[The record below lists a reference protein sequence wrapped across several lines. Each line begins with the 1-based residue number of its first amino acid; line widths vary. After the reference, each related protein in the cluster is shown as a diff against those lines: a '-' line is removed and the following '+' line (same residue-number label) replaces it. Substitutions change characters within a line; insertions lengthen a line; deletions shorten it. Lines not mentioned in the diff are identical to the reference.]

1 MTDFIVFIS
10 PTIDATMRQKLTQEC
25 HLRHIKTTDDIH
37 QATLVIAD
45 CSKPVE
51 RMDIA
56 ILAEKLV
63 NEAIHKI
70 SIINHELFLLNNQKP
85 KKQKPE
91 FNYAQSLKQFNQIK
105 QINRKKF
112 LTRTNCK

>member
-1 MTDFIVFIS
+1 MTETIVFIS

-37 QATLVIAD
+37 RATLVIAD

-56 ILAEKLV
+56 ILAEKLI

-85 KKQKPE
+85 KKQKTE
-91 FNYAQSLKQFNQIK
+91 FNYAQSLKQFNQTKRI
-105 QINRKKF
+105 QRQRFFN
-112 LTRTNCK
+112 RTNCK